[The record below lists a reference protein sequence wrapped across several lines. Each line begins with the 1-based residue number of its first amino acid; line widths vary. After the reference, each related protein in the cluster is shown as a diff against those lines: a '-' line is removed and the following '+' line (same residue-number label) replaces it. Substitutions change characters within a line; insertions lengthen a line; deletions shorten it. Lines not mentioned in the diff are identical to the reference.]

1 MKDSDQDS
9 KRIPKEQMTAW
20 ERWELPPLLDER
32 GNQVVEEEEVKPLT
46 AADLE
51 EIRQAA
57 REDGFQEGRQAGY
70 AEGFEQ
76 GRADGHK
83 DGYAAGEAE
92 GGRSEG
98 EQQAAEQTRQEVASR
113 MERLEHL
120 MGELL
125 LPIERHED
133 ELEAVLVNLTTV
145 LARAVVFREL
155 SIDSSQIRQVVR
167 RALSSL
173 PLPPIIYAFIFT
185 PPTISSRYGK
195 SQSAWNHR
203 RSSLRT
209 TLSCL
214 VAVKWNRAIVWWI
227 TPWRSASSGWFR
239 VCWKNSWR
247 SLPVRIRR
255 SWHQYGG
262 GADRFSPGCAE

>member
-20 ERWELPPLLDER
+20 ERWELPLLDER

-92 GGRSEG
+92 GRSEG

-133 ELEAVLVNLTTV
+133 ELEAVLAAMQWSCTAT
-145 LARAVVFREL
+145 
-155 SIDSSQIRQVVR
+155 
-167 RALSSL
+167 SL
-173 PLPPIIYAFIFT
+173 
-185 PPTISSRYGK
+185 
-195 SQSAWNHR
+195 
-203 RSSLRT
+203 
-209 TLSCL
+209 
-214 VAVKWNRAIVWWI
+214 
-227 TPWRSASSGWFR
+227 
-239 VCWKNSWR
+239 
-247 SLPVRIRR
+247 
-255 SWHQYGG
+255 
-262 GADRFSPGCAE
+262 